1 MVFSPKRRNTQD
13 LVEGAT
19 KVSAAL
25 EDEMLRCMLNN
36 TLKRMLEC
44 MPEMTPSG
52 LELPTAPHQW
62 FYPSKAAAEELSD
75 VSRNSEG
82 YMPRDSTFGWGHC
95 CPCTEQ

>member
-1 MVFSPKRRNTQD
+1 M
-13 LVEGAT
+13 VEGAT

-44 MPEMTPSG
+44 MPEMTPRG

-62 FYPSKAAAEELSD
+62 FYPSKAAAEELSN
-75 VSRNSEG
+75 VSRISEG
-82 YMPRDSTFGWGHC
+82 SILRDSTFESGHC